1 LAFLSSILLAGGVA
15 TGSVL
20 LLTQSRMALEA
31 EITRRGVALVRNLAR
46 NTTQPALLGEDLI
59 VDQLLET
66 VAEES
71 GVLGAW
77 VLDKEGQLVA
87 STEGTV
93 GKLHPRLTADGDLE
107 TLRDRGRLL
116 LASRMVFRE
125 VDVGEVQ
132 LAMDLDGMIGRVVGR
147 ARRNILLAAGG
158 LLVVGVLLAFAA
170 STRVT
175 RPLRRLRQG
184 VNQLAAGDLSVR
196 VEPTTGDEVGELTR
210 AFNEMGESLT
220 KKQKLE
226 TAFRRYVSDHVL
238 NEVMEHPEGIPLE
251 GELREVTLIVV
262 DVRDF
267 SRVSEG
273 MAPRKVVS
281 FLNEAL
287 DLITSRLLEHG
298 GTVDKY
304 VGDAVLAYFGAP
316 LSTDDHAERAVAAAI
331 AIQREVEERN
341 DKPNA
346 SNEPPMPLR
355 LGIGIHTGPVVVGN
369 IGTDRKMDYT
379 VIGDAVNVAHRLE
392 KLAGRGTILVSE
404 EVARRLRGR
413 VRLEPQGARH
423 LLGRER
429 PITVFRVRYWEP

>member
-1 LAFLSSILLAGGVA
+1 
-15 TGSVL
+15 
-20 LLTQSRMALEA
+20 
-31 EITRRGVALVRNLAR
+31 
-46 NTTQPALLGEDLI
+46 
-59 VDQLLET
+59 
-66 VAEES
+66 
-71 GVLGAW
+71 
-77 VLDKEGQLVA
+77 
-87 STEGTV
+87 
-93 GKLHPRLTADGDLE
+93 
-107 TLRDRGRLL
+107 
-116 LASRMVFRE
+116 MVFRE

-147 ARRNILLAAGG
+147 ARRDILLAAGG

-175 RPLRRLRQG
+175 RPLRRLRHG
-184 VNQLAAGDLSVR
+184 VNQLAAGDLTVR

-251 GELREVTLIVV
+251 GELRDVTLIVV

-287 DLITSRLLEHG
+287 DLITNHLLEHG

-331 AIQREVEERN
+331 AIQREAEERN
-341 DKPNA
+341 DKPSA
-346 SNEPPMPLR
+346 SNQPPMPLR

-423 LLGRER
+423 LLGREQ